1 MNISQN
7 RLRFDSLQLT
17 SVGGGIDMQA
27 DVRLLGFAQ
36 QPGPARLGW
45 HEEDPLGLVF
55 VLVLGVGAGAFAFAG
70 LEFGVQNL
78 EGVGDVLEE
87 DEAEHHVLVL
97 GGVDVLAQLVG
108 GLPELLFQRLR
119 PGFFLSF
126 ASGHRQCSSK

>member
-1 MNISQN
+1 MVEVLPGEDLGQHA
-7 RLRFDSLQLT
+7 LEDGVLLFDG
-17 SVGGGIDMQA
+17 VHGGIDMQA

-78 EGVGDVLEE
+78 EGVGDV
-87 DEAEHHVLVL
+87 